1 MMHLLISKK
10 IVIYLLMFC
19 FLVSIN
25 NISFMNFSFPKI
37 SQIEIKGLDFD
48 EKKKIENIIYNSNF
62 KNIYHIDKEYLKK
75 KFDSIN
81 IIEQFEIFKNYPS
94 TLKIFI
100 ERTKILAKTKR
111 NGFDYLIGSNGKLIE
126 NKDFILEIP
135 FIFGDLDISEFLKLK
150 KKIDSSLFEFSEISN
165 LYLYKSNRW
174 DIETRNGNLIKLPK
188 NNIKEVLNL
197 YVRMSDEK
205 KINRK
210 TIVDFRQKN
219 QIILNEK

>member
-1 MMHLLISKK
+1 MHLLISKK
-10 IVIYLLMFC
+10 IIIYLLLFC

-25 NISFMNFSFPKI
+25 NTSLMNISFPKI
-37 SQIEIKGLDFD
+37 NQIEITGLNLD
-48 EKKKIENIIYNSNF
+48 ERKKIESIIYDSNF
-62 KNIYHIDKEYLKK
+62 KSIFHLDRQYLKRK
-75 KFDSIN
+75 ISSIN

-100 ERTKILAKTKR
+100 KETKILAQTKR

-126 NKDFILEIP
+126 NKDFISELP
-135 FIFGDLDISEFLKLK
+135 FIFGDLDISEFFKLK
-150 KKIDSSLFEFSEISN
+150 NKIDSSLFEFSEISN

-174 DIETRNGNLIKLPK
+174 DIETRKGNLIKLPK
-188 NNIKEVLNL
+188 NNIKEILDL
-197 YVRMSDEK
+197 YVRMSNEK
-205 KINRK
+205 KINEK

>member
-1 MMHLLISKK
+1 ML
-10 IVIYLLMFC
+10 C

-25 NISFMNFSFPKI
+25 NIPFMNLDFPKI
-37 SQIEIKGLDFD
+37 SKIEINGLNLD
-48 EKKKIENIIYNSNF
+48 ERKKIENIIYESNF
-62 KNIYHIDKEYLKK
+62 KNIFHLDKEYLKK
-75 KFDSIN
+75 KINSIN

-100 ERTKILAKTKR
+100 KKTKILAQTKR

-126 NKDFILEIP
+126 NKDSISELP

-150 KKIDSSLFEFSEISN
+150 MKIDGSLFEFSEISN

-174 DIETRNGNLIKLPK
+174 DIETRNGNLIKLPR
-188 NNIKEVLNL
+188 NNIMEILNL
-197 YVRMSDEK
+197 YVRMTNEK
-205 KINRK
+205 KINEK
-210 TIVDFRQKN
+210 TIIDFRQKN

>member
-1 MMHLLISKK
+1 
-10 IVIYLLMFC
+10 
-19 FLVSIN
+19 
-25 NISFMNFSFPKI
+25 MNVSFPKI
-37 SQIEIKGLDFD
+37 SKIEINGLNVD
-48 EKKKIENIIYNSNF
+48 ERKKIENIIYDSNF
-62 KNIYHIDKEYLKK
+62 NNIFYLDKEYLKK
-75 KFDSIN
+75 KINSVN
-81 IIEQFEIFKNYPS
+81 IIEKFEIFKNYPS

-100 ERTKILAKTKR
+100 EKTKIIAQTKK

-126 NKDFILEIP
+126 NKDFKLELP

-150 KKIDSSLFEFSEISN
+150 RKIDSSLFEFGEISN

-188 NNIKEVLNL
+188 NNIQEILNL
-197 YVRMSDEK
+197 YVRMSKEK
-205 KINRK
+205 KISEK

>member
-1 MMHLLISKK
+1 
-10 IVIYLLMFC
+10 MFC

-37 SQIEIKGLDFD
+37 SKIDINGLDFD
-48 EKKKIENIIYNSNF
+48 EKKKIEDIIYSSKF
-62 KNIYHIDKEYLKK
+62 ENIFHIDKEHLKK
-75 KFDSIN
+75 EINSIN

-100 ERTKILAKTKR
+100 EKTKIVAKTKK
-111 NGFDYLIGSNGKLIE
+111 NGFNYLIGSNGKLIE
-126 NKDFILEIP
+126 NKDFISELP

-174 DIETRNGNLIKLPK
+174 DIETRNGNLIKLPR
-188 NNIKEVLNL
+188 NNIMEILNL
-197 YVRMSDEK
+197 YVRMTNEK
-205 KINRK
+205 KINEK
-210 TIVDFRQKN
+210 TIIDFRQKN

>member
-1 MMHLLISKK
+1 MHLLISKK
-10 IVIYLLMFC
+10 IIIYLLLFC

-25 NISFMNFSFPKI
+25 NISLINVTFPKI
-37 SQIEIKGLDFD
+37 NQIEISGLNLD
-48 EKKKIENIIYNSNF
+48 ERKRIESIIYDSNF
-62 KNIYHIDKEYLKK
+62 KSIFHLDKQYLKK
-75 KFDSIN
+75 KISSIN

-100 ERTKILAKTKR
+100 EKTEILAQTKR

-126 NKDFILEIP
+126 NKDFVLELP

-150 KKIDSSLFEFSEISN
+150 RKIDSSLFEFSEISN
-165 LYLYKSNRW
+165 LYLYKSKRW

-188 NNIKEVLNL
+188 KDIEEILNL
-197 YVRMSDEK
+197 YVRMSNEK
-205 KINRK
+205 KINEK

>member
-1 MMHLLISKK
+1 MHLLISKK
-10 IVIYLLMFC
+10 IVIYLLMLF

-25 NISFMNFSFPKI
+25 NISFMNVSFPKI
-37 SQIEIKGLDFD
+37 SKIEIDGLDLD
-48 EKKKIENIIYNSNF
+48 EKKKIENIIYSSKF
-62 KNIYHIDKEYLKK
+62 ENIFHINKKHLKK
-75 KFDSIN
+75 EINSIN

-100 ERTKILAKTKR
+100 EKTKIVAKTKK
-111 NGFDYLIGSNGKLIE
+111 NGFNYLIGSNGKLIE
-126 NKDFILEIP
+126 NKDFISELP

-174 DIETRNGNLIKLPK
+174 DIETRNGNLIKLPR
-188 NNIKEVLNL
+188 NNIMEILNL
-197 YVRMSDEK
+197 YVRMTNEK
-205 KINRK
+205 KINEK
-210 TIVDFRQKN
+210 TIIDFRQKN